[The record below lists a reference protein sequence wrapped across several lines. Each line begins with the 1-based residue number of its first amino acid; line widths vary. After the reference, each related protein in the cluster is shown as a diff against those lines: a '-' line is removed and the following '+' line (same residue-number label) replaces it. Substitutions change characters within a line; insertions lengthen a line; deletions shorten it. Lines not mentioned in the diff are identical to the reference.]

1 MRPNSNHIQAPDFS
15 MLIDDEISNSPE
27 WIQQVPREKREGW
40 GYNYCFIPPF
50 LFLMHVI
57 SLLLITASQANIITI
72 NCQAVIKHNMYV
84 INFDS
89 DFNLNIVV
97 KQ

>member
-27 WIQQVPREKREGW
+27 WIQQVQREKREGR
-40 GYNYCFIPPF
+40 GYNSCFIPPF

-57 SLLLITASQANIITI
+57 FLLLFTISQANTITI

-84 INFDS
+84 IIF
-89 DFNLNIVV
+89 LLILI
-97 KQ
+97 